1 MQLIILTCACSVIL
15 SFVALVNPPV
25 IITHPVN
32 VTVPLRYD
40 NESAM
45 FSCEANGGSSDIQY
59 RWFNKTTEGDVMLE
73 GETSNILMFS
83 QVTVEMNN
91 TQYYC
96 VASNNGSNVISE
108 TGHLTVELAIG
119 M

>member
-1 MQLIILTCACSVIL
+1 MQLIILMCSCGVIL

-25 IITHPVN
+25 IITHPKN
-32 VTVPLRYD
+32 VTVPLRYG
-40 NESAM
+40 NESTM
-45 FSCEANGGSSDIQY
+45 FSCEVNGGSGNIQY

-73 GETSNILMFS
+73 GETSNVLMFS
-83 QVTVEMNN
+83 PVTVEMNN

-96 VASNNGSNVISE
+96 VAINNGGKITSE
-108 TGHLTVELAIG
+108 TGHLTINFAIG